1 MYGII
6 PKMDMAALT
15 QLIYKGI
22 VEKSNSTHE
31 NSDVSIPMSL
41 QGPKFEQSVKNIQ
54 QYYTPR
60 IYWSMLRNLY
70 SLVCRG
76 NTNAQHTVHLLYR
89 VGIGVP
95 QDDRLSALW
104 HEMPTNGSIQLPDT
118 TVITYK
124 DLKYVLKQHLKS
136 AKANSLM
143 FVYPTALVDFYKKI
157 FNYIA
162 PYTGKAKSSAKTPVF
177 IQGCTADVAVT
188 YFAIHGT
195 FYLKKATLSVGE
207 NVYDFTAQAKRIES
221 IPKSFENTIS
231 EALENTRIAIFGKF
245 IFSESARERFDKAQ
259 IDGVVQQMLE
269 LDTTSLSDGVE
280 FFELNHPNRTWLEKN
295 RDRYSSSKS
304 ELRSLR
310 KSSGDSRRIKALSA
324 FVSEYDQKQ
333 SEFKTEVDAKRES
346 ARENEPSKVLKF
358 VSFDFVRI
366 PPNVNRTLSGKHWRE
381 PAKTSYNLI
390 VSKLNSL
397 GFATMP
403 FGEVKKRPY
412 MFKHVVYRSL
422 VAGNI
427 VWIKE

>member
-1 MYGII
+1 MYSII

-22 VEKSNSTHE
+22 VEKANAAHE

-60 IYWSMLRNLY
+60 IYWSMLRNIY

-76 NTNAQHTVHLLYR
+76 NTNAQYTVHLLYR

-118 TVITYK
+118 TVVTYK
-124 DLKYVLKQHLKS
+124 DLKYVLKQHLKI
-136 AKANSLM
+136 AKAKSLM

-157 FNYIA
+157 FNYVT
-162 PYTGKAKSSAKTPVF
+162 PYTGKAKSTKQTPVF

-195 FYLKKATLSVGE
+195 FYLKKATVQIEG

-221 IPKSFENTIS
+221 IPNSFENTIS
-231 EALENTRIAIFGKF
+231 VSLENTRIAVFGKF
-245 IFSESARERFDKAQ
+245 IFSESARDRFDKAQ
-259 IDGVVQQMLE
+259 IDGIVQQMVE

-280 FFELNHPNRTWLEKN
+280 FFELNHPNREWLAKN
-295 RDRYSSSKS
+295 RDRYSTSKT
-304 ELRSLR
+304 ELRALR
-310 KSSGDSRRIKALSA
+310 KSAGDSRRIKALAA
-324 FVSEYDQKQ
+324 FITEYEAKQ
-333 SEFKTEVDAKRES
+333 TEFKTEVDEKRETS
-346 ARENEPSKVLKF
+346 RENEPSKVLKF
-358 VSFDFVRI
+358 VAFDFVRI
-366 PPNVNRTLSGKHWRE
+366 PPNVNRTLAGKHWRE
-381 PAKTSYNLI
+381 PAKTSYSLI

-412 MFKHVVYRSL
+412 MFKHVVHRSL
-422 VAGNI
+422 IAGNI

>member
-22 VEKSNSTHE
+22 VEKSNAALE

-60 IYWSMLRNLY
+60 IYWSMLRNIY
-70 SLVCRG
+70 SLICRG
-76 NTNAQHTVHLLYR
+76 NTNAQYTVHLLYR

-104 HEMPTNGSIQLPDT
+104 HEMPTNGSIQLPDS

-124 DLKYVLKQHLKS
+124 DLKYVLKQHLKI
-136 AKANSLM
+136 AKADSLM

-157 FNYIA
+157 FNYLT
-162 PYTGKAKSSAKTPVF
+162 PYTGKAKSQKQVSVF
-177 IQGCTADVAVT
+177 VQGCTADVAVT

-195 FYLKKATLSVGE
+195 FHLKKATLKLGE
-207 NVYDFTAQAKRIES
+207 NVYDFTAQAKRMDS
-221 IPKSFENTIS
+221 IPNSFSNSIAET
-231 EALENTRIAIFGKF
+231 LENTRIAIFGKF

-259 IDGVVQQMLE
+259 VDGIVQQLLD
-269 LDTTSLSDGVE
+269 LDTSSLSDGVE
-280 FFELNHPNRTWLEKN
+280 FFELNHPNRTWLAKN
-295 RDRYSSSKS
+295 QNRYSSSKS
-304 ELRSLR
+304 ELRALR
-310 KSSGDSRRIKALSA
+310 KSGGDSRRIKALSA
-324 FVSEYDQKQ
+324 FVSEYDAKQ
-333 SEFKTEVDAKRES
+333 TEFKNEVDAKRES
-346 ARENEPSKVLKF
+346 SRENEPSKVLKF
-358 VSFDFVRI
+358 VAFDFVRI

-412 MFKHVVYRSL
+412 MFKHVMQRSL

>member
-22 VEKSNSTHE
+22 VEKSNSALE

-41 QGPKFEQSVKNIQ
+41 QGPRFEQSVKNIQ

-60 IYWSMLRNLY
+60 IYWSVLRNIY

-76 NTNAQHTVHLLYR
+76 NANAQHTVHLLYR

-104 HEMPTNGSIQLPDT
+104 HEMPTNGSIQLPDS

-124 DLKYVLKQHLKS
+124 DLKFVLKQHLKM
-136 AKANSLM
+136 AKENSQT
-143 FVYPTALVDFYKKI
+143 FVYPTALVNFYSKV
-157 FNYIA
+157 FDYLA
-162 PYTGKAKSSAKTPVF
+162 PYTGKSKPSKYDQVF
-177 IQGCTADVAVT
+177 VQGCTADVALT

-195 FYLKKATLSVGE
+195 FSLKKATLKIDGV
-207 NVYDFTAQAKRIES
+207 VYDFTAQAKRISS
-221 IPKSFENTIS
+221 IPNSFENKIS
-231 EALENTRIAIFGKF
+231 SSLENTRIAVFGKF
-245 IFSESARERFDKAQ
+245 VFSDSARETFDKAQ
-259 IDGVVQQMLE
+259 IDGIVQEMLS
-269 LDTTSLSDGVE
+269 LDTASLSDGVE
-280 FFELNHPNRTWLEKN
+280 FFELNHPNRSWLADN
-295 RDRYSSSKS
+295 QNRYSSSKS
-304 ELRSLR
+304 ELRVLR
-310 KSSGDSRRIKALSA
+310 KSSGDSRRIKALAS
-324 FVSEYDQKQ
+324 FVSDYEAKQ
-333 SEFKTEVDAKRES
+333 TEFKSDVDAKREF
-346 ARENEPSKVLKF
+346 ARNNEPSKILKF
-358 VSFDFVRI
+358 VAFDFVRI

-390 VSKLNSL
+390 VSKLNAL

-412 MFKHVVYRSL
+412 MFKHVVKRSL